1 MSMLAKVAG
10 KLAQLKERTGNWFD
24 RSSRAATTHLAKHTS
39 RRGFVSKLGMLA
51 VGAGALPLLPVAR
64 AFGAEGLQEPGL
76 KERGLQETG
85 DPQSCDYWRYCALG
99 GTLCTC
105 CGGSTAACPP
115 GAEISPITWVGTC
128 RNPVDDK
135 DYLISYNDCCGK
147 ATCTRC
153 FCHRTEGDKPVYF
166 PSKANDVL
174 WCFGTKTHA
183 YHCTVALVLGEA
195 SSA

>member
-1 MSMLAKVAG
+1 MKILISI
-10 KLAQLKERTGNWFD
+10 TGRLTAWNRRASSWFD
-24 RSSRAATTHLAKHTS
+24 RSSRAATTHLAKRTS
-39 RRGFVSKLGMLA
+39 RRGFVSRLGMLT
-51 VGAGALPLLPVAR
+51 VGVGALPLLPVAR
-64 AFGAEGLQEPGL
+64 AFGAEGLQEI
-76 KERGLQETG
+76 G

-105 CGGSTAACPP
+105 CGGSTTACPP

-128 RNPVDDK
+128 RNPVDDR